1 MYFTIHL
8 GCPAKWVWG
17 NMRKQFIEMVLVL
30 GILVL
35 SMIPSLSC
43 NATSLP
49 IITTKGAWKIIN
61 DMPIYRLNGD
71 LQYNGDGT
79 MAGEA
84 VQYYSIL
91 DKEQGILAS
100 FTCSTEGYPV
110 MIAVLVPK
118 SYYNQGI
125 YGYSLLAGAVD
136 IPYNPNNAGFNDA
149 IWKGMSDAMERGNTK
164 LITIPGSY
172 RQFIARGYDAS
183 RIGFDAYNCLEIYCN

>member
-1 MYFTIHL
+1 
-8 GCPAKWVWG
+8 
-17 NMRKQFIEMVLVL
+17 MRVRFIKILLVF
-30 GILVL
+30 VL

-43 NATSLP
+43 NATNLP
-49 IITTKGAWKIIN
+49 IITTKGAWRIIN

-79 MAGEA
+79 MGGEA

-91 DKEQGILAS
+91 DKAQGILAS

-118 SYYNQGI
+118 SYYNIGI
-125 YGYSLLAGAVD
+125 YGYSLLAAAVD
-136 IPYNPNNAGFNDA
+136 IPYDPNNAGFNDA
-149 IWKGMSDAMERGNTK
+149 IWKGMSDAMERGDTK

-183 RIGFDAYNCLEIYCN
+183 RIDFDGFYCLEIYCN

>member
-1 MYFTIHL
+1 
-8 GCPAKWVWG
+8 
-17 NMRKQFIEMVLVL
+17 MRTKNIKILFVLVT
-30 GILVL
+30 LVL
-35 SMIPSLSC
+35 SMLPSLSC
-43 NATSLP
+43 NATNLP
-49 IITTKGAWKIIN
+49 IITTKGAWRIIN
-61 DMPIYRLNGD
+61 DMPLYRLNGD

-79 MAGEA
+79 LGGES

-91 DKEQGILAS
+91 DKQQGILAS

-118 SYYNQGI
+118 SYFNQGI

-149 IWKGMSDAMERGNTK
+149 IWKGMGNAMYNGDT
-164 LITIPGSY
+164 IVVTIPGSY

-183 RIGFDAYNCLEIYCN
+183 SIGFDGYNCLEIYCN

>member
-1 MYFTIHL
+1 
-8 GCPAKWVWG
+8 
-17 NMRKQFIEMVLVL
+17 MRKQFIEMLLVL

-61 DMPIYRLNGD
+61 DMPIYRLN
-71 LQYNGDGT
+71 
-79 MAGEA
+79 GEA

-136 IPYNPNNAGFNDA
+136 IPYNPNNAGFNDV